1 MFSCTTQCASFM
13 PASSVNLYTPEEP
26 GDTNALTMTMTMEKM
41 LLYSHLSQGQPK
53 EMRDLPEQM
62 TLLEWLYMMIQDLR
76 HNLNDK
82 LYQLCEILVVYFT
95 FRSHYKDINR
105 KKKIQIFS

>member
-1 MFSCTTQCASFM
+1 MY
-13 PASSVNLYTPEEP
+13 LYTQAEP

-41 LLYSHLSQGQPK
+41 LLYSHLCQGQPK

-62 TLLEWLYMMIQDLR
+62 TLLEWLHMMIRDLR

-82 LYQLCEILVVYFT
+82 LHQLCEILVVDFT
-95 FRSHYKDINR
+95 FRSHYNDINW
-105 KKKIQIFS
+105 KKKIKIVS